1 MIASNPR
8 SSNNNNRPP
17 SSAEG
22 SSSPAAAAARLTP
35 PRGGA
40 GGAADNNDDTSDVA
54 RAQAEVSVLPPTGP
68 STGVGGE
75 AGARSTG
82 PRGRPPGQEAANA
95 AIQGTAAGEGGEAAA
110 FEVVD
115 EGGELVKVRFH
126 EFLNN

>member
-22 SSSPAAAAARLTP
+22 SSSPAAAARLTP

-75 AGARSTG
+75 AGAARSTG